1 MGETFRAKSVAVVL
15 AACLAAGAAGC
26 GVSPSVNGAGAR
38 LAVGAEAAAG
48 NAEAELEFWSAD
60 SRAAASIREYV
71 GRVTDAAGEAFIP
84 LEDRIAV
91 FDLDG
96 TLMGELY
103 PSYFEYMMFIHRA
116 LHDGTY
122 NAPADMRAFAEAL
135 EAGVYGNGPM
145 PDKHERLHAKFAGM
159 AYAGMTPDE
168 LRAYT
173 REYMASRADGFTNL
187 ARGDAFYRP
196 MVSLVRYLEAN
207 GFTVYVVSGSDRMVV
222 RELVKTNLGI
232 PENRVIGMS
241 YTMVARGR
249 DGADG
254 LEYVYTKDDEVVRG
268 GELIIKTIKMNKVC
282 AIAQEIGKVPVLS
295 FGNTAG
301 DQSMAQYTV
310 NNGQHETRAYML
322 LCDDLVREHGNMK
335 KADAMRQMCAD
346 CGFEPISM
354 RDDFATIYG
363 GDVGVVPYE
372 KLEVEPATEAE
383 EALKPAA

>member
-1 MGETFRAKSVAVVL
+1 MDQTSKKALSLIL
-15 AACLAAGAAGC
+15 AACMAAGLAGC
-26 GVSPSVNGAGAR
+26 GVTLSVNDAGPEVA
-38 LAVGAEAAAG
+38 GGTGAAAG
-48 NAEAELEFWSAD
+48 HAEAVLEHWSAD

-71 GRVTDAAGEAFIP
+71 GRVTDPAGEAYIP
-84 LEDRIAV
+84 VEDRIAV

-116 LHDGTY
+116 LHDPAY
-122 NAPADMRAFAEAL
+122 DAPADMRAFAEAL
-135 EAGVYGNGPM
+135 EAGVYGGKM
-145 PDKHERLHAKFAGM
+145 PGNHERLHAKFAGM
-159 AYAGMTPDE
+159 AYAGMTPDG

-196 MVSLVRYLEAN
+196 MVSLVHYLEAHD
-207 GFTVYVVSGSDRMVV
+207 FTVYVVSGSDRTVV
-222 RELVKTNLGI
+222 RELVKANLGL
-232 PENRVIGMS
+232 PENRVIGMT
-241 YTMVARGR
+241 YTMVARNQ

-254 LEYVYTKDDEVVRG
+254 LEYVYTADDELVLG
-268 GELIIKTIKMNKVC
+268 GELVVKTIKMNKVG

-310 NNGQHETRAYML
+310 NNRQYESRAYML
-322 LCDDLVREHGNMK
+322 LCDDLVREHGNLE
-335 KADAMRQMCAD
+335 KAGAMQRMCAD
-346 CGFEPISM
+346 CGFEPVSM

-363 GDVGVVPYE
+363 PSVGVVPYGR
-372 KLEVEPATEAE
+372 LEVAPATAPAPG

>member
-1 MGETFRAKSVAVVL
+1 MDQASKKALSLIL
-15 AACLAAGAAGC
+15 AACMASGLAGC
-26 GVSPSVNGAGAR
+26 GVAPSVNAGGPKVTDG
-38 LAVGAEAAAG
+38 VGEVAG
-48 NAEAELEFWSAD
+48 NAEISLEHWRAD
-60 SRAAASIREYV
+60 SRAAASIRAYV
-71 GRVTDAAGEAFIP
+71 GRVTDPAGKAFIP

-116 LHDGTY
+116 LHDGAY
-122 NAPADMRAFAEAL
+122 DAPADMRAFAEAL
-135 EAGVYGNGPM
+135 EGGVYGGKM
-145 PDKHERLHAKFAGM
+145 PVNHERLHAKFAGM
-159 AYAGMTPDE
+159 AYAGMTPEE

-173 REYMASRADGFTNL
+173 RAYMASRADGFTNL

-196 MVSLVRYLEAN
+196 MVSLVHYLEAN
-207 GFTVYVVSGSDRMVV
+207 GFTVYVVSGSDRTVV
-222 RELVKTNLGI
+222 RELVKAHLGV
-232 PENRVIGMS
+232 PENHVIGMS
-241 YTMVARGR
+241 YTMVARAQ

-254 LEYVYTKDDEVVRG
+254 LEYVYTKDDEVVFG
-268 GELIIKTIKMNKVC
+268 GELILKTIKMNKVC

-301 DQSMAQYTV
+301 DQSMAQYTL
-310 NNGQHETRAYML
+310 NNRQYESRAYML
-322 LCDDLVREHGNMK
+322 LCDDLVREHGNPE
-335 KADAMRQMCAD
+335 KAAAMERMCAE

-363 GDVGVVPYE
+363 GEVGVVPYGRRE
-372 KLEVEPATEAE
+372 AAPAAEPGSG

>member
-1 MGETFRAKSVAVVL
+1 MGKALGKTVALILASCVAVGLV
-15 AACLAAGAAGC
+15 GC
-26 GVSPSVNGAGAR
+26 GVSAGGTKVADG
-38 LAVGAEAAAG
+38 VGDVAG
-48 NAEAELEFWSAD
+48 NAKVELEYWSAD

-71 GRVTDAAGEAFIP
+71 GMVTDAAGDAFIP
-84 LEDRIAV
+84 VGDRIAV

-103 PSYFEYMMFIHRA
+103 PSYFEYMMFIHRV
-116 LHDGTY
+116 LHDGSY
-122 NAPADMRAFAEAL
+122 DAPADMRAFADAL
-135 EAGVYGNGPM
+135 ETGVYSGEM
-145 PDKHERLHAKFAGM
+145 PENHERLHAKFAGM

-173 REYMASRADGFTNL
+173 REYMASRADGFTHL
-187 ARGDAFYRP
+187 ARGDAFYWP
-196 MVSLVRYLEAN
+196 MVSLVHYLEAN
-207 GFTVYVVSGSDRMVV
+207 GFTVYVVSGSDRTVV
-222 RELVKTNLGI
+222 RELVKANLGI

-241 YTMVARGR
+241 YTMVARGQ

-254 LEYVYTKDDEVVRG
+254 LEYVYTKDDEVVLG

-310 NNGQHETRAYML
+310 NNGRYETRAYML

-363 GDVGVVPYE
+363 GEVEVVPYGQI
-372 KLEVEPATEAE
+372 EVDHGTEPGD
-383 EALKPAA
+383 ALKPAA